1 MELKEYLE
9 KIESLQGPNA
19 EQALPLCDEAIKAY
33 PKEAKLYYL
42 KALTLWNKS
51 QVFDLEREE
60 FSDLL
65 KKATDLD
72 PKFAEPHKL
81 WAYAN
86 ELLGYPELA
95 LRGYYR
101 AVEADPTDVE
111 AVGKKGEMLY
121 QLHEYQEALETF
133 NQALLLA
140 KKPSDRLYNFLGYV
154 KTELEDFQNAIAD
167 FTKSLEINPKSG
179 GSLLGRGKCKKAL
192 GDNKGAL
199 EDFTQVIN
207 LYPEY
212 PYGYAERGDVKIL
225 MNDNAA
231 ALEDYKKALEFDRN
245 NIEYEDVIRYLE
257 KKLGLI

>member
-1 MELKEYLE
+1 MELKEYIE
-9 KIESLQGPNA
+9 KIENLQGQNA
-19 EQALPLCDEAIKAY
+19 EQALSLCEDAISAY

-42 KALTLWNKS
+42 KALALWNKS

-60 FSDLL
+60 FSELL

-95 LRGYYR
+95 VRGYSR

-111 AVGKKGEMLY
+111 AMGKKGEMLY
-121 QLHEYQEALETF
+121 KLHAYEEALEAF
-133 NQALLLA
+133 NQALSLA

-154 KTELEDFQNAIAD
+154 KMGLTDFQNAIAD
-167 FTKSLEINPKSG
+167 FTKALEINPKAG
-179 GSLLGRGKCKKAL
+179 GSLLGRGQCKKKV
-192 GDNKGAL
+192 GDNNGAL
-199 EDFTQVIN
+199 EDFTQAIN

-225 MNDNAA
+225 LNDNAG
-231 ALEDYKKALEFDRN
+231 ALEDYKKALKFDPN
-245 NIEYEDVIRYLE
+245 NTEYKDIIKDLE

>member
-140 KKPSDRLYNFLGYV
+140 KKPSDRLYNFLGYI
-154 KTELEDFQNAIAD
+154 KMELQDFQNAIAD
-167 FTKSLEINPKSG
+167 FTKSLEINPNAG
-179 GSLLGRGKCKKAL
+179 GSLLGRGQCKKKL
-192 GDNKGAL
+192 GDNNGAL
-199 EDFTQVIN
+199 EDFTQVIK
-207 LYPEY
+207 LFPGH
-212 PYGYAERGDVKIL
+212 PYGYAERGAVKVL
-225 MNDNAA
+225 LNDTAG
-231 ALEDYKKALEFDRN
+231 ALEDYKKALQFAPNDT
-245 NIEYEDVIRYLE
+245 EYQGIIKDLE